1 MNFPV
6 AGAPPAVAA
15 WLRTQLFKED
25 IIEIF
30 ANWDADAMLNVSE
43 MDLKEEVPGREGKR
57 LWALLT
63 STKKAQGQYLTTTN
77 IPIESLRT
85 CVTILCL
92 GVTINTTSSHVIRL
106 CENFL
111 FILFATISYLLF
123 SVIISLLQNDA
134 V

>member
-6 AGAPPAVAA
+6 AGARPAVTD

-30 ANWDADAMLNVSE
+30 ANWDADAMLNLSE
-43 MDLKEEVPGREGKR
+43 MDLKEEVPGIEGKR

-63 STKKAQGQYLTTTN
+63 STKKAHGQYLTTTH
-77 IPIESLRT
+77 IPIESLKT
-85 CVTILCL
+85 CATILCL
-92 GVTINTTSSHVIRL
+92 GVTINTTL
-106 CENFL
+106 
-111 FILFATISYLLF
+111 SY
-123 SVIISLLQNDA
+123 VNTD